1 MEKRRDDFLKPVI
14 RLLKERSGY
23 KCSNP
28 QCRVVTNGAGLNTGV
43 AAHIRAAAPLGP
55 RYDINMTPEERR
67 SYQNGIWLCQTCS
80 KIIDN
85 DVSFYT
91 INILNEWKRLAEEDA
106 RNAVG
111 RKVLNEQCASDMLAM
126 ALNGY
131 PKSYISQ
138 TIKNAHNASEKSLEA
153 LDPRFNVTSSF
164 EGGLTKFSICAKEN
178 VPLKVSV
185 KNYKNYKRKY
195 QELVS
200 KGVSFSIDMNDV
212 TTSGSS
218 LIETITKDSDGILTI
233 SSQDIDVVMKISL
246 TDSISL
252 VSEALAEVHGKLFH
266 GLKAFTFS
274 GQCFS
279 NLLNVKAVFPCK
291 GDKTK
296 FNMHVDFEKWSGL
309 NILNLPFFNK
319 IKSIYDRICDGWDIE
334 FSLEFNG
341 DEFISGLCNSKVN
354 NNYFKRVTTLLSYT
368 DRARTLS
375 HLLNISLEFS
385 PQIKFTSDEH
395 IKLRKAISRLREEI
409 TLDTTAFNSLP
420 KFTLIACEENVNM
433 FKGKGSERSHFAMES
448 VESEKISVFSREIEL
463 YRVRHEYLNVSYI
476 FNKNINNI
484 KYGDEFEVQ
493 LVACENFSYIEKY
506 ILPE

>member
-55 RYDINMTPEERR
+55 RYDATMTHEERR

-80 KIIDN
+80 KMIDI
-85 DVSFYT
+85 DVNFYT
-91 INILNEWKRLAEEDA
+91 INLLNEWKRLSEEDA
-106 RNAVG
+106 RNAIG
-111 RKVLNEQCASDMLAM
+111 KKVLSEQCASDMLAM

-164 EGGLTKFSICAKEN
+164 EDGLTKFSIRAKEN
-178 VPLKVSV
+178 VSLKVTV
-185 KNYKNYKRKY
+185 NNFKNYKRKY
-195 QELVS
+195 QELLS
-200 KGVSFSIDMNDV
+200 KGASFSVDMSDIC
-212 TTSGSS
+212 TSGSS
-218 LIETITKDSDGILTI
+218 LIESITKDSGVLTV
-233 SSQDIDVVMKISL
+233 SSQDIDVVMRISL

-252 VSEALAEVHGKLFH
+252 VSEALVEVHGKLFH

-274 GQCFS
+274 GECFS
-279 NLLNVKAVFPCK
+279 NLLNIKAIFPCK
-291 GDKTK
+291 GNKTK
-296 FNMHVDFEKWSGL
+296 FNMHVDFDKWSGL

-319 IKSIYDRICDGWDIE
+319 IKSLYDRVREGWNIE

-341 DEFISGLCNSKVN
+341 DEFISGLSNNKLNNEYYKKVA
-354 NNYFKRVTTLLSYT
+354 TLLSYT

-385 PQIKFTSDEH
+385 PQITFTSDEH
-395 IKLRKAISRLREEI
+395 RQLRKAISRLREEI
-409 TLDTTAFNSLP
+409 TLNTTGFNSLP

-433 FKGKGSERSHFAMES
+433 FKGKKNKSSHFAMES
-448 VESEKISVFSREIEL
+448 VESEKISVFSHEIEL
-463 YRVRHEYLNVSYI
+463 YRVRQEYLNVNYI
-476 FNKNINNI
+476 FNKDINNI

-493 LVACENFSYIEKY
+493 LLACENFSYIEKY
-506 ILPE
+506 ILSE